1 MVTKNEPQEETKMI
15 DALKPNEWA
24 DKSTR
29 ETKQGLSITVNNS
42 LSHDDIQKQCAKP
55 QTQTIAKAT
64 GVANQDL
71 F

>member
-1 MVTKNEPQEETKMI
+1 MGGQVNLRNHARPQYP
-15 DALKPNEWA
+15 A
-24 DKSTR
+24 
-29 ETKQGLSITVNNS
+29 NNS